1 VANELIAYSN
11 TAGYNFAI
19 WAIDPPFSPSA
30 YEFDVASWNIDY
42 QAIDTNTPGFIPAV
56 CTLSAL
62 ITDDTLTQNLRN
74 LLQDADGIYFL
85 RVLEGVNVIYNGFL
99 TPDLGDIEVRNGQR
113 FIKLVANDGFQMLD
127 KSSQQYQYTG
137 VRPFTTQIYEMFN
150 YFDFWRLFD
159 GFAISEHYAPT
170 TAIDALKGGLYWTG
184 TIQEG
189 LYHTLGGTQ
198 KDYRTFRQVLDD
210 ICTTWG
216 LQLFQDKGFLVFR
229 SVLEK
234 TPSWYNIYS
243 TSGSYIT
250 RINVSGPT
258 ISTEVF
264 TDGTELY
271 KPATRQVFIT
281 HNQDASTY
289 VKNEQATYK
298 NRINYFVAEATPTG
312 ANHLDYYATLRVT
325 ATVPP
330 NYHLQSVEF
339 EFSVGIQFGN
349 YWWNGTNWVTSQS
362 SISWAKQRNISNLSP
377 DDFIVEFFEVVVNNY
392 HLGDIPN
399 IGSEPLY
406 ITVTATQIQGD
417 ELEFYSTTSTMEF
430 VYDDGNPNETIYY
443 GDNTRRRNGVDT
455 SLNTNIAD
463 RWQSSAVDVPFA
475 GEIRRFLTT
484 GRTTNV
490 GNLFWDGDNNLL
502 VTKVA
507 VGLAST
513 SYVPQQYYE
522 LELNAPVS
530 YNHTLTWGGVDYK
543 PLNLSFDEYTTTVTY
558 RQWVDGAILT
568 DPNNDRP
575 DQEI

>member
-1 VANELIAYSN
+1 MANELIAYSN

-19 WAIDPPFSPSA
+19 WAINPPFSPLA
-30 YEFDVASWNIDY
+30 YEFEVASWSIDY

-62 ITDDTLTQNLRN
+62 ITNENVSGNLRN
-74 LLQDADGIYFL
+74 ILQNADGTYFL
-85 RVLEGVNVIYNGFL
+85 RIRQGLNIVYNGFL
-99 TPDLGDIEVRNGQR
+99 TPDLGSIEVRNGQR
-113 FIKLVANDGFQMLD
+113 LINLVASDGFQMLD
-127 KSSQQYQYTG
+127 KSNQKYQYTG
-137 VRPFTTQIYEMFN
+137 VKPFTTQIYDILD
-150 YFDFWRLFD
+150 YFDFWLLFD

-170 TAIDALKGGLYWTG
+170 TAIDTLKGGLYWTG

-189 LYHTLGGTQ
+189 LYHTLSGTQ
-198 KDYRTFRQVLDD
+198 KDYRTFRQVLED

-216 LQLFQDKGFLVFR
+216 LQLFQDKGILVFR

-234 TPSWYNIYS
+234 TPSWYNIYGGN
-243 TSGSYIT
+243 GSYVGRIT
-250 RINVSGPT
+250 GLGDT

-298 NRINYFVAEATPTG
+298 NRINYYVAEVTPTG
-312 ANHLDYYATLRVT
+312 ANHLDYSAMLRVRATL
-325 ATVPP
+325 PP
-330 NYHLQSVEF
+330 NYPFQTVEF
-339 EFSVGIQFGN
+339 EFSVGIKFGN
-349 YWWNGTNWVTSQS
+349 YWWNGTTWATYQS
-362 SISWAKQRNISNLSP
+362 SVSWAKQRNVQNLSP
-377 DDFIVEFFEVVVNNY
+377 DTPSLEDFEFSVNNY

-406 ITVTATQIQGD
+406 ITVTATQIQGAD
-417 ELEFYSTTSTMEF
+417 VDGFATTSTMEF
-430 VYDDGNPNETIYY
+430 VYHAGNPNETIYY
-443 GDNTRRRNGVDT
+443 GDNTQRRNGVDT

-463 RWQSSAVDVPFA
+463 RWQSSAVDVPIA

-502 VTKVA
+502 LTKVA
-507 VGLAST
+507 IGLART
-513 SYVPQQYYE
+513 SYIPQQYYE
-522 LELNAPVS
+522 LELNAPIA
-530 YNHTLTWGGVDYK
+530 YNHTFAWGGVDYK
-543 PLNLSFDEYTTTVTY
+543 PLNLSFDEYTTRITY
-558 RQWVDGAILT
+558 RQWVYGDIYT
-568 DPNNDRP
+568 
-575 DQEI
+575 E